1 MRKATVLSAAFLIA
15 CSLAACK
22 RKEGEDVRCRVFDKP
37 PPAASPE
44 ALAEYKAA
52 YEDVSRIAEC
62 AKAAAMTVDEYMT
75 EHRVRE
81 RLSAAGRALEV
92 EGRSLL
98 EGANQTIRD
107 VKQGAEQALEA
118 AQRKAEEELKAIQDM
133 AQ

>member
-1 MRKATVLSAAFLIA
+1 MRKATVLSAVLVIA
-15 CSLAACK
+15 WAVAACK
-22 RKEGEDVRCRVFDKP
+22 RKAGEDVRCRVFDRL

-44 ALAEYKAA
+44 ALAEYQAA
-52 YEDVSRIAEC
+52 YEDVARIAEC

-92 EGRSLL
+92 EGRSIV
-98 EGANQTIRD
+98 EGANQTIRE
-107 VKQGAEQALEA
+107 VKRGAEQALEA
-118 AQRKAEEELKAIQDM
+118 AQRKAEEQLKAIQDM

>member
-1 MRKATVLSAAFLIA
+1 MRKATVLSAVLFIVCA
-15 CSLAACK
+15 LAACK
-22 RKEGEDVRCRVFDKP
+22 RNAGEDVRCRVFDRL

-52 YEDVSRIAEC
+52 YEDVARIAEC
-62 AKAAAMTVDEYMT
+62 AKAAAMTVDAYMT

-92 EGRSLL
+92 EGQSIL
-98 EGANQTIRD
+98 EGADRTIRE
-107 VKQGAEQALEA
+107 VKQGAEQVLEA
-118 AQRKAEEELKAIQDM
+118 AQRKAEEQVKAIQDM